1 MLFLAIVCNDA
12 EKRKNDDGDGSF
24 GGDCY
29 DGDGSHEHCHAF
41 RFPAS
46 NLIALK
52 KLEND
57 LQFDDH
63 VTHFL
68 EWEEAILK
76 RVAGLNETTVSLDYS
91 ALLVPEEP
99 AASF

>member
-29 DGDGSHEHCHAF
+29 DGNGSHEHCHAF

-46 NLIALK
+46 NLIALREV
-52 KLEND
+52 END
-57 LQFDDH
+57 LLFDDR
-63 VTHFL
+63 VTYFL

-76 RVAGLNETTVSLDYS
+76 WVAGLNETIFSLGYS
-91 ALLVPEEP
+91 A
-99 AASF
+99 